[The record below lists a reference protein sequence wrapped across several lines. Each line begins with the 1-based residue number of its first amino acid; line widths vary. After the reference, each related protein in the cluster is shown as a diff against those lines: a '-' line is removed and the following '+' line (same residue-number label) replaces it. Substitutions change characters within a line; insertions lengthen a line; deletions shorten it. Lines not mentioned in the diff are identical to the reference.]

1 MATLEKI
8 RNKSALLFIIIIVAL
23 LAFILGDFLTSG
35 RTYFGH
41 PGTVAQAGDATVE
54 HQDYQTRL
62 TQAGEQLRQQ
72 GREISNDVL
81 SQQVVQALLTEKLL
95 KNEYNK
101 LGITVTDAELTEAL
115 TGENPHPQ
123 AAQMIQYLAMQL
135 GLPEATG
142 AAVFDAMQNPAKYN
156 LPTQVGDELRQI
168 WSSQEKELE
177 QAMLN
182 QKFMSLLVGLYTYNK
197 LDAKS
202 FYDDNATTRE
212 VAYVVKDASSVSDDD
227 IEFTD
232 ADIKAL
238 WESEKQNY
246 KLDEPMTE
254 INYIYVPVEPSRDD
268 LMAAQQAVENA
279 IHGLRTTPGTD
290 AVASDSRFVVSTA
303 KTTLSGITNARL
315 RDSIAA
321 HEPGY
326 AFLLNRNG
334 NDYTIAKYLDTTTGI
349 DSINVSVLRAAEGV
363 DLDALA
369 TRINGGASFA
379 SLNNDSIQSQD
390 SIWTSLEVV
399 GIDET
404 TRNALANA
412 TVGSAFVLTDTIQG
426 QPVSALYRVNRR
438 HAPVKYYEVATID
451 YTVDPS
457 QQTLTDLTTALR
469 SYVSNNSSADE
480 FAKNATE
487 AGSSVLSDQVGPS
500 STGIGNARDS
510 RKFVKWAVEN
520 DKGKV
525 SPMLQDDRQSYLVAI
540 AVVDKYDKYLPW
552 TSPSINP
559 QLAARAR
566 NNKKA
571 EKLMA
576 DYAGKA
582 NDLQGYATAMG
593 AEVQHGNVNITTP
606 VLLNVGMGESLLQG
620 TIAAT
625 EKGKF
630 VGPLKGNRGIMVFE
644 VENINTE
651 SRPFDEADY
660 GQRFAQT
667 FGLARSQS
675 PVNLL
680 LGKEK
685 VDNRSLNFI
694 QAVGE

>member
-303 KTTLSGITNARL
+303 KTTLSGISNARL

-326 AFLLNRNG
+326 AFLFNRNG

-363 DLDALA
+363 DLD
-369 TRINGGASFA
+369 
-379 SLNNDSIQSQD
+379 
-390 SIWTSLEVV
+390 
-399 GIDET
+399 
-404 TRNALANA
+404 
-412 TVGSAFVLTDTIQG
+412 
-426 QPVSALYRVNRR
+426 
-438 HAPVKYYEVATID
+438 APVKYYEVATID

-469 SYVSNNSSADE
+469 SYVSNNSSAEE

-487 AGSSVLSDQVGPS
+487 AGYSVLSDQVGPS

-525 SPMLQDDRQSYLVAI
+525 SPMLQDDRQSYLIAI

-620 TIAAT
+620 TVAAT

>member
-62 TQAGEQLRQQ
+62 TQAGEQLCQQ

-95 KNEYNK
+95 KNEYSK

-349 DSINVSVLRAAEGV
+349 DSINVSVGV
-363 DLDALA
+363 
-369 TRINGGASFA
+369 GGY
-379 SLNNDSIQSQD
+379 
-390 SIWTSLEVV
+390 
-399 GIDET
+399 DET

-469 SYVSNNSSADE
+469 SYVSNNSSAEE

-487 AGSSVLSDQVGPS
+487 AGYSVLSDQVGPS

-525 SPMLQDDRQSYLVAI
+525 SPMLQDDRQSYLIAI

-582 NDLQGYATAMG
+582 NDLQGYATGMG

-620 TIAAT
+620 TVAAT